1 MPLHQSLADLSEL
14 AAHCQSPATARGLL
28 AEAQDLL
35 RNSLD
40 HRADELE
47 LAAWFSRVITDIVRS
62 PGVSSPV
69 RLSGPAAR
77 GDALPSMVVTWLG
90 DDSELESIISD
101 AGLKGSSV
109 AESTAS
115 RADAGLPLGAGSE
128 AELLSA
134 ALDQRPPA
142 LRLVDGLPDRNAP
155 VDVQA
160 GLLAPIAAIARWAAP
175 APRPTP
181 DRLAIGVERELL
193 EASEAEALSL
203 SWAQALHWSCAGGA
217 TASTVTVL
225 SWEIC
230 RPWTAPPMVRHAE
243 LSPRFLSPSL
253 NGTPDITQSPN
264 N

>member
-181 DRLAIGVERELL
+181 DRLAIGVEREWL

-203 SWAQALHWSCAGGA
+203 SWGTGIALELRRWRDGVDSHSAVLEDLPPLDR
-217 TASTVTVL
+217 TAYGSACRTV
-225 SWEIC
+225 SGIFE
-230 RPWTAPPMVRHAE
+230 
-243 LSPRFLSPSL
+243 S
-253 NGTPDITQSPN
+253 ITQRHPEYHPITK
-264 N
+264 